1 MFRNENDKTAR
12 RSAEAKAKTVAR
24 RKLEDTAALE
34 SDISSPIPRS
44 ERVPTD
50 TVLCRR
56 ADQLLLAPP
65 RIVISLSSP
74 VEEQGL
80 KFFINRFV
88 TPKVARPDGSP
99 HALQPSH

>member
-65 RIVISLSSP
+65 RIVISLSSTHCH
-74 VEEQGL
+74 L
-80 KFFINRFV
+80 
-88 TPKVARPDGSP
+88 
-99 HALQPSH
+99 ALLPCGGTRAEVLY